1 MVKNGVVMG
10 GGTLIVIPIAPFVN
24 SEFITMSLATPVAA
38 NVAPLI
44 MNYLEISP
52 KDVLAELKRVK

>member
-1 MVKNGVVMG
+1 
-10 GGTLIVIPIAPFVN
+10 
-24 SEFITMSLATPVAA
+24 MSLATPVAA